1 MAQKTQKTKDPIQ
14 NVEEALTKT
23 ELFIEK
29 NRTILLGTLAGVIVI
44 IGGFLAYKQYVVK
57 PAELEAQ
64 SASFRAEIY
73 FEKDSFNLALNGDKK
88 GTQGFLAIMDEF
100 GSTKTGNLA
109 HYYSGICYLNLGKF
123 QEAIDQLDQYDG
135 SDMITTAMAM
145 GAKGD
150 ALMELNK
157 TQEAID
163 QYVKAAG
170 KSENQFSTPM
180 YLMKAAL
187 GYEDLGNYA
196 KSIEIYTNIRE
207 KFFSTQE
214 GREAEKYIA
223 RAQGM
228 LDQKGGK

>member
-1 MAQKTQKTKDPIQ
+1 MAQKTAKTKDPIQ

-29 NRTILLGTLAGVIVI
+29 NRTILLGALAGVIVI
-44 IGGFLAYKQYVVK
+44 VGGFLAYNQYIVK

-88 GTQGFLAIMDEF
+88 GTQGFLSIIDEF

-109 HYYSGICYLNLGKF
+109 HYYAGICYLNLGKF
-123 QEAIDQLDQYDG
+123 QESIEQLDQYNG
-135 SDMITTAMAM
+135 SDLLTNSMAL

-150 ALMELNK
+150 ALMELKK

-163 QYVKAAG
+163 QYIKAAG

-196 KSIEIYTNIRE
+196 KAIEIYTNIRE
-207 KFFSTQE
+207 KFFTSQE

-228 LDQKGGK
+228 LDQKGSK

>member
-1 MAQKTQKTKDPIQ
+1 MAQNNPKTKDPIQ

-29 NRTILLGTLAGVIVI
+29 NRNILLGTLAGVILI
-44 IGGFLAYKQYVVK
+44 IGGFLAYKQYIVK

-64 SASFRAEIY
+64 SASFKAEIY

-109 HYYSGICYLNLGKF
+109 HYYAGICYLNLGKF
-123 QEAIDQLDQYDG
+123 QEAIDHLDKYDG
-135 SDMITTAMAM
+135 SDIITTAMAM

-150 ALMELNK
+150 ALMEMNK

-163 QYVKAAG
+163 QYIKAAG

-196 KSIEIYTNIRE
+196 KSIEIYTNLRE
-207 KFFSTQE
+207 KFFTTQE
-214 GREAEKYIA
+214 GREADKYIA
-223 RAQGM
+223 RAQGI
-228 LDQKGGK
+228 LDQKAGK

>member
-1 MAQKTQKTKDPIQ
+1 MAENTPKTKDPIQ

-29 NRTILLGTLAGVIVI
+29 NRNVLLGTLAGLVLI

-88 GTQGFLAIMDEF
+88 GTLGFLAIQDEF

-109 HYYSGICYLNLGKF
+109 HYYAGICYLNLGKF

-135 SDMITTAMAM
+135 SDMITSAMAM

-150 ALMELNK
+150 ALMEMNK

-163 QYVKAAG
+163 QYIKAAG

-223 RAQGM
+223 RAQGLM
-228 LDQKGGK
+228 DQKGSK

>member
-1 MAQKTQKTKDPIQ
+1 MAQNTSKTKDPIQ
-14 NVEEALTKT
+14 NVEQALTKT
-23 ELFIEK
+23 ELYIEK
-29 NRTILLGTLAGVIVI
+29 NRTILLGALVGVVVI

-64 SASFRAEIY
+64 SASFKAEIY

-109 HYYSGICYLNLGKF
+109 HYYAGICYLNLGKF

-150 ALMELNK
+150 ALMEMNK